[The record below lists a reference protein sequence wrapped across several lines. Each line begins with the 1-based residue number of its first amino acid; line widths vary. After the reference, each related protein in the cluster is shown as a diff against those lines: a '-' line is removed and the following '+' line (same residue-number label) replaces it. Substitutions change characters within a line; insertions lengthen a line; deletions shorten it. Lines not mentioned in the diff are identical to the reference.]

1 MWRIEDVRKLKEV
14 AKAGTPTAPAWRTD
28 LVITAALAA
37 IFLACVVVFRMPDDE
52 QARVSEPKSIR
63 DLSTHIGR
71 VEGLAEDAATL
82 EIVLDQATP
91 TCDASALTDLAK
103 SALVIS
109 RGLQMYFSEG
119 TGTTIRFVA
128 RMPATGIERF
138 VTSERVLAVDF
149 WRSDLMG
156 LDYDGEFQ
164 FQDLLN
170 ISKGEVYNQPTD
182 RRYVEAFCA
191 DPIATAAAAFCQ
203 RERR

>member
-1 MWRIEDVRKLKEV
+1 MKKSKE
-14 AKAGTPTAPAWRTD
+14 ADKASLHATPAWRTD
-28 LVITAALAA
+28 LAITAALAA
-37 IFLACVVVFRMPDDE
+37 IFLACVVVFRMPDDDRM
-52 QARVSEPKSIR
+52 RVSNPQSIR

-71 VEGLAEDAATL
+71 VEGLAEDTL
-82 EIVLDQATP
+82 EIVLDQPTP
-91 TCDASALTDLAK
+91 TYDASALTDLAK

-109 RGLQMYFSEG
+109 RGLQMYFSEER
-119 TGTTIRFVA
+119 GTTIRFVA

-138 VTSERVLAVDF
+138 VTSERVLAVEF

-170 ISKGEVYNQPTD
+170 ISKGVVYDQATD

>member
-1 MWRIEDVRKLKEV
+1 MWRIEGVKKSKEV
-14 AKAGTPTAPAWRTD
+14 TKTPLPKAPAWRTD

-37 IFLACVVVFRMPDDE
+37 IFLACVVVFRMPDDDRM
-52 QARVSEPKSIR
+52 RVSNPQSIR

-71 VEGLAEDAATL
+71 VEGLAEDAGTL
-82 EIVLDQATP
+82 EIVLDQPTP
-91 TCDASALTDLAK
+91 TYDASALTDLAK

-119 TGTTIRFVA
+119 KGTTIRFVA

-138 VTSERVLAVDF
+138 VTSERVLAVEF

-156 LDYDGEFQ
+156 LDYDGEFE

-170 ISKGEVYNQPTD
+170 ISKGVVYNQATD
-182 RRYVEAFCA
+182 KRYVEAFCA
-191 DPIATAAAAFCQ
+191 DPIATTAAAFCT